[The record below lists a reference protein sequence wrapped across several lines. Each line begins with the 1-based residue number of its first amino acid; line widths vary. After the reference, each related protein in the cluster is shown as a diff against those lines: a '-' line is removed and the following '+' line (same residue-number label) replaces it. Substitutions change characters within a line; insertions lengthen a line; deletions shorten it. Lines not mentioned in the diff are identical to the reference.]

1 MVIIPAWLPGLRPVV
16 LIVTK
21 IDPLLDPL
29 AWFNSIHGESVLARQ
44 SRVPPPLFDISN
56 ILTFDSPVLVF
67 ANLKLLLEILNIG
80 GDGDDGTR
88 LKEIEP
94 DLIPPFDDT
103 VITPE

>member
-1 MVIIPAWLPGLRPVV
+1 MIIIPAWLPGIRSVV

-29 AWFNSIHGESVLARQ
+29 AWFNSIHGESDLARQ
-44 SRVPPPLFDISN
+44 SRVPPPVFDISN
-56 ILTFDSPVLVF
+56 ILTFCLSVLLV
-67 ANLKLLLEILNIG
+67 ANFKLLLETLNIG
-80 GDGDDGTR
+80 GDGDSGSR

>member
-1 MVIIPAWLPGLRPVV
+1 MVIIPAWLPVLRSVV

-29 AWFNSIHGESVLARQ
+29 AWFNSIHGESALARQ
-44 SRVPPPLFDISN
+44 SRVPPPLFDICN
-56 ILTFDSPVLVF
+56 ISTFDSPVPLV
-67 ANLKLLLEILNIG
+67 ASLKLLLETLNIG
-80 GDGDDGTR
+80 GDGDGGAR

>member
-1 MVIIPAWLPGLRPVV
+1 MVIIPAWLPGIRSVV

-21 IDPLLDPL
+21 TDPLLDPL
-29 AWFNSIHGESVLARQ
+29 AWFNSIHGESVFARQ
-44 SRVPPPLFDISN
+44 SRVPPPLFNICN
-56 ILTFDSPVLVF
+56 ILTFDSLGLPVS
-67 ANLKLLLEILNIG
+67 NLKLLLETLNIG
-80 GDGDDGTR
+80 GDGDSGSR